1 MLDCTE
7 EDGSLAFLESDFGG
21 IEEPTL
27 AGGTLRAEP
36 RCLPATTAPLDFSLP
51 FETVD
56 LLAVG
61 EVLLVMLFSVSFPTD
76 DFSGH
81 IFAETV
87 SSPLECSVLL
97 GLARVFRSKT
107 CNFGGPEVLAVAI
120 EAELTGSTFFWLD
133 FIFS

>member
-1 MLDCTE
+1 MQ
-7 EDGSLAFLESDFGG
+7 
-21 IEEPTL
+21 
-27 AGGTLRAEP
+27 AEP
-36 RCLPATTAPLDFSLP
+36 RCLPAKTALLDFSLP

-76 DFSGH
+76 DFSGD

-97 GLARVFRSKT
+97 SLARVFRFRT
-107 CNFGGPEVLAVAI
+107 CSFGGPEVLAVAT
-120 EAELTGSTFFWLD
+120 EAELTESTFF
-133 FIFS
+133 